1 VEPYG
6 LVARN
11 GFWYV
16 VGRDADT
23 GAVKTFRVD
32 RIDGEV
38 VPGEAG
44 AFERP
49 TRFSLENSFE
59 RDSKLFEGGDDKVAV
74 VRVDGRLAPGVVR
87 ELGDDAV
94 RAHLPDGSVEVLVPC
109 GNHVAFRNWLFAM
122 VDRAVVVSPKD
133 VRDAVTAELATLAQV
148 GR

>member
-1 VEPYG
+1 
-6 LVARN
+6 
-11 GFWYV
+11 
-16 VGRDADT
+16 
-23 GAVKTFRVD
+23 
-32 RIDGEV
+32 
-38 VPGEAG
+38 PGEAG

-49 TRFSLENSFE
+49 TGFSLENSFE